1 MPDTSVLEL
10 ERRLR
15 EVEEMERLLQN
26 QKREILRE
34 LARVKRKEC
43 AK

>member
-15 EVEEMERLLQN
+15 EVGEMERLLRN
-26 QKREILRE
+26 QKRKILRE
-34 LARVKRKEC
+34 LARLKSEEC
-43 AK
+43 EK

>member
-15 EVEEMERLLQN
+15 EIGEMERLLRN
-26 QKREILRE
+26 QKRAIEQE
-34 LARVKRKEC
+34 LARLKKEGG
-43 AK
+43 A